1 MSELVAQQ
9 LRYWNE
15 FLAHV
20 RRSGKDV
27 IGARGPYKSTANELL
42 VNVGGGDGV
51 ELRAWMDR
59 RDGFIAVSLYLTGAR
74 KHGVYQTLLETRREI
89 DEALSYGVSDW
100 IHPGD
105 PEAGYVAPMKK
116 YADPTDEVDWPIQF
130 EWLQDTLERF
140 DAVFKPIVKR
150 L

>member
-1 MSELVAQQ
+1 MSELVVQQ

-89 DEALSYGVSDW
+89 DDKLRSVRLGSPWRSGSGIRRADEEVRRSD
-100 IHPGD
+100 G
-105 PEAGYVAPMKK
+105 
-116 YADPTDEVDWPIQF
+116 
-130 EWLQDTLERF
+130 
-140 DAVFKPIVKR
+140 
-150 L
+150 